1 MRRIFVIIILFS
13 FIQIYSQVS
22 KKEYVE
28 TTGFNCVQNVSNK
41 FFQAAA
47 KGNREE
53 INKFR
58 KIIINNCVKGKYI
71 SSHKFKSINKKI
83 VNTDSIVKPI
93 FIWVTNSYC
102 NPCINEIK
110 IINELCRIYADN
122 VEFFVFFGD
131 KRNNVKKL
139 ASKYDSRIHLIP
151 TEKKLGKYNDI
162 LYFDKF
168 KHSYIFPA
176 AYVINIDK
184 KIVEHFLGSL
194 NKVGEKME
202 MEIFENIL
210 KEYSKPLKELIN

>member
-1 MRRIFVIIILFS
+1 MRSIFVIFILFS
-13 FIQIYSQVS
+13 FIQLYSQVG
-22 KKEYVE
+22 KKEYIE
-28 TTGFNCVQNVSNK
+28 TTGFNCVQNVSRK

-47 KGNREE
+47 KGNKEE

-58 KIIINNCVKGKYI
+58 KIIINNCVEGKYI

-83 VNTDSIVKPI
+83 VYTDSIVKPI
-93 FIWVTNSYC
+93 FIWVTNFYC
-102 NPCINEIK
+102 NTCINEIK

-151 TEKKLGKYNDI
+151 IEKKIGKYNDI

-184 KIVEHFLGSL
+184 KIVKHYLGFL
-194 NKVGEKME
+194 NRFGEGTEKK
-202 MEIFENIL
+202 IFENTL
-210 KEYSKPLKELIN
+210 KEYSKPLEELIN